1 MLYDNVGISKHRK
14 YINSKY
20 KLHCD
25 NVADNYADIVFSLWF
40 CTNSQL
46 LFLFVFTSIYL
57 EIYLSR
63 QPLHQS
69 QNSDVFN
76 LVCYPSIPS
85 HRHSFLSFSSVGMN
99 YQTMFSFQSLQYL
112 KSSQKTLHKMS
123 VSLHGQTVPELA
135 HRHQRFRTIKME
147 KKS

>member
-63 QPLHQS
+63 QPLH
-69 QNSDVFN
+69 
-76 LVCYPSIPS
+76 
-85 HRHSFLSFSSVGMN
+85 
-99 YQTMFSFQSLQYL
+99 
-112 KSSQKTLHKMS
+112 
-123 VSLHGQTVPELA
+123 
-135 HRHQRFRTIKME
+135 
-147 KKS
+147 